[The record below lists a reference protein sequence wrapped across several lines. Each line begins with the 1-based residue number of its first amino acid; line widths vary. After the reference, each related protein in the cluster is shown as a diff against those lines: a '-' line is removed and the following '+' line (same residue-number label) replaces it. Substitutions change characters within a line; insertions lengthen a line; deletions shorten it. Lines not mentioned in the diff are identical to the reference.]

1 MSKIRVGVQVHQN
14 HTTYE
19 SYAKAIST
27 IDQIG
32 VDTIWNWDH
41 FFPMYGEE
49 NGHHFEGWTLLTA
62 MAMLTK
68 QAEIGCLVLCN
79 SYRNPAM
86 LSQMA
91 KTLDHISGGRLI
103 LGLGS
108 GWFEKD
114 YTEYDFEFGTALSR
128 LQDLDKSLPI
138 IKHRWEIDLPKPM
151 RNPIPILIGGSGEK
165 VTLRITA
172 QYADMWNSFGPAETY
187 KHKNGVL
194 NNWCEKLG
202 RDPNEIERTIMVGRD
217 NLDQLDDF
225 VEAGA
230 THVMISVNDEPWQF
244 DAVEKLV
251 KWRDSVNG

>member
-1 MSKIRVGVQVHQN
+1 MTKFRVGIQVHQN

-19 SYAKAIST
+19 SYAEAIKRL
-27 IDQIG
+27 DQMG

-49 NGHHFEGWTLLTA
+49 NGDHFEGWTLLTA
-62 MAMLTK
+62 IAMLTER
-68 QAEIGCLVLCN
+68 AEIGCLVLCN

-114 YTEYDFEFGTALSR
+114 YTEYGYEFGTALGR
-128 LQDLDKSLPI
+128 LNALGESLPI
-138 IKHRWEIDLPKPM
+138 IKERWTKDNPKPL

-165 VTLRITA
+165 VTLRLVA
-172 QYADMWNSFGPAETY
+172 QHADMWNSFGPAETY
-187 KHKNGVL
+187 KHKNNVL
-194 NNWCEKLG
+194 NEWCDKME
-202 RDPNEIERTIMVGRD
+202 RNPDEIERTIMVGRENVD
-217 NLDQLDDF
+217 SLDEF
-225 VEAGA
+225 AEAGA
-230 THVMISVNDEPWQF
+230 THMMISIADPWQM
-244 DAVEKLV
+244 DAVEKLIA
-251 KWRDSVNG
+251 WRDAANK